1 MYYTNC
7 VNILAAF
14 LTPTVAIIAAY
25 IAYKQHRI
33 EKERLKLDLFE
44 KRYAVFNAS
53 REFIIE
59 VNTYCLFY
67 PDDPNYKKSLHVI
80 RNFSNKTQDTS
91 FLFDSEMVEYV
102 DLLRRKG
109 SELIKLN
116 ALIDRD
122 KTAPERGKK
131 IEEDNDIVKWFLSEG
146 NNVYK
151 KFEKY
156 MRIYYP
162 DQSVLSKMKQRAAL
176 ICKKIEEVNRNVS
189 GSE

>member
-14 LTPTVAIIAAY
+14 LTPTVATIAVY
-25 IAYKQHRI
+25 IAYKQYRI

-44 KRYAVFNAS
+44 KRYAVFTAS
-53 REFIIE
+53 REFIVE

-91 FLFDSEMVEYV
+91 FLFDSEIVEYV

-116 ALIDRD
+116 AFIHRA
-122 KTAPERGKK
+122 KTDPEREKK
-131 IEEDNDIVKWFLSEG
+131 IEEEKAIVDWFIPMGKPPALPGDSQSLTVPG
-146 NNVYK
+146 
-151 KFEKY
+151 
-156 MRIYYP
+156 IY
-162 DQSVLSKMKQRAAL
+162 S
-176 ICKKIEEVNRNVS
+176 
-189 GSE
+189 